1 MGTSIYFNNQ
11 RATQEQLLLEDL
23 IIESIKNHGIDV
35 YYMPRESQSSTDELF
50 GDDPVKTYRSAIKLE
65 MYLESVQGYEGNK
78 EFFGKFGLEI
88 QETARLCIARRTYEK
103 LVTSRFPSTHHTPK
117 EGDLIYLPIQYKLME
132 IKFVEDEKNFFQ
144 LGRDSKNPYM
154 YGISMEAFK
163 YNGELLQTGVD
174 EIDRIGNIQA
184 YATDLT
190 LTADGTKTYTLYETV
205 YQGSSLAAA
214 TAKAVVAGWNKPN
227 RALKIRNVFGAF
239 VANTN
244 IIGASSGA
252 IWSLASIPDLLTNSN
267 YENIEDNSRIETEGV
282 NVIDFS
288 EINPFGE
295 P

>member
-1 MGTSIYFNNQ
+1 MGTSVYFNNQ
-11 RATQEQLLLEDL
+11 RATHEQLLLEDL
-23 IIESIKNHGIDV
+23 IIESIRNHGIDV
-35 YYMPRESQSSTDELF
+35 YYIPRESQSSTDELF
-50 GDDPVKTYRSAIKLE
+50 GDDPVKTYKTAIKLE
-65 MYLESVQGYEGNK
+65 MYLESFQDYDGNK

-88 QETARLCIARRTYEK
+88 QETARMVIARRTYEK
-103 LVTSRFPSTHHTPK
+103 LVMSRFPQNHVPK

-144 LGRDSKNPYM
+144 LGRDSINPYM

-163 YNGELLQTGVD
+163 YNGELLQTGVS
-174 EIDRIGNIQA
+174 EIDRIGNVQA

-190 LTADGTKTYTLYETV
+190 LTAGGTKTYTLYETV
-205 YQGSSLAAA
+205 YQGASLAAA
-214 TAKAVVAGWNKPN
+214 TAKAVVADWNKPN
-227 RALKIRNVFGAF
+227 KTLKIRNVFGEFA
-239 VANTN
+239 ANTN

-252 IWSLASIPDLLTNSN
+252 IWSLASSPDLLRNAN
-267 YENIEDNSRIETEGV
+267 YENIEDNSRIETEAI